1 MFISITP
8 FLFPERATTR
18 LSLSRS
24 NLTALLYHSMSINT
38 SVSVQIWTVKL
49 YSSSSQFG

>member
-1 MFISITP
+1 MFIGITP

-24 NLTALLYHSMSINT
+24 NLMERLYHILSINER
-38 SVSVQIWTVKL
+38 VSLK
-49 YSSSSQFG
+49 